1 MPCGL
6 RSLTHLAMTDAAGQ
20 VAIQVV
26 SNGELRADGDARA
39 RAKLSDEKRS
49 ALLANPLLGGDD
61 EPVRLFAL
69 VGSRQV
75 GGIDLVAGELE
86 TPNGSQRVFWG
97 SALWVGPESRGR
109 GLGGTLLRHAESF
122 GGVAAACAPSR
133 MSLPLYRQLGYVDL
147 DLRRHVLVKR
157 VAPLVVPRLGARAGG
172 AVASVGELALRAQRA
187 LFGVAGGARSGG
199 ALEATPATAFPPE
212 LEPQL
217 ALERAPYAPHRSAA
231 WLDWIVR
238 ESFYGDDHRRELRLV
253 RSAGGDVLGYLV
265 VKARRYSGVTRW
277 QVENLYLGSLVDWQ
291 VFEPRAL
298 SFEQLVRLAVEALD
312 GWGVDAIEVCL
323 PPGEHARLLPL
334 GFVPAGAQH
343 VVCRRQGQDLPSD
356 PGAWTLRPGEG
367 DHAFS

>member
-1 MPCGL
+1 MSGVN
-6 RSLTHLAMTDAAGQ
+6 GQ
-20 VAIQVV
+20 VAIEVV
-26 SNGELRADGDARA
+26 SNGELRAGGNARVVA
-39 RAKLSDEKRS
+39 NLSAEKRS
-49 ALLANPLLGGDD
+49 TLLANPLLGGDD

-69 VGSRQV
+69 VDSRQV
-75 GGIDLVAGELE
+75 GGIDLIAGELE

-97 SALWVGPESRGR
+97 SALWVGPESRGK
-109 GLGGTLLRHAESF
+109 GLGRTLLRHAESF
-122 GGVAAACAPSR
+122 GEVAAACAPSR
-133 MSLPLYRQLGYVDL
+133 MSLPLYRQFGYVDL
-147 DLRRHVLVKR
+147 ELRRHVLVKR
-157 VAPLVVPRLGARAGG
+157 LRPLVEPRLGATAGG
-172 AVASVGELALRAQRA
+172 AIASVGELALRAQHA
-187 LFGVAGGARSGG
+187 LFGVAGGAHAG

-217 ALERAPYAPHRSAA
+217 AVERAPYAPHRSAA

-238 ESFYGDDHRRELRLV
+238 ESFYGVDHRRELRLV
-253 RSAGGDVLGYLV
+253 QSAGGDVLGYLL

-323 PPGEHARLLPL
+323 PPEERARLLRL

-343 VVCRRQGQDLPSD
+343 VVCRGQGQDLPSD
-356 PGAWTLRPGEG
+356 PAAWTLRPGEG